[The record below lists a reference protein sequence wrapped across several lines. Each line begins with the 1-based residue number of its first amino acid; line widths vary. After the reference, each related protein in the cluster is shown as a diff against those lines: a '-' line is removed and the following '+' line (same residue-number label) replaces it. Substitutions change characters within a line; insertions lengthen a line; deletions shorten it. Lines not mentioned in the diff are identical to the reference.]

1 MPRDRRR
8 GQLLRMA
15 AAIFVALIGSV
26 VASFGNIHDP
36 QHRIGVIAPA
46 LAGAAMVLV
55 AGIAAVKTAARS
67 VREGTAS
74 KIGDAK
80 GSGLSKVVGFSGT
93 MLVVLWTLSA
103 LDIGIQGL
111 LVGGALTGIVVGIA
125 AQQTLGNVIA
135 GIVLLVVKPFE
146 VGEETVIRSSQGEYE
161 GLVTNIG
168 FMYVSIITKSGQ
180 VDVPN
185 SVALASAVGPGART
199 TKEDEAE
206 RAEESSPP
214 AVPAVGDGP
223 EGQALS

>member
-8 GQLLRMA
+8 GQILRMTA
-15 AAIFVALIGSV
+15 SIFVALVGSV

-36 QHRIGVIAPA
+36 KHRVGVIAPA
-46 LAGAAMVLV
+46 IAGAAMVLL

-80 GSGLSKVVGFSGT
+80 GSGLSKVVGIGGT
-93 MLVVLWTLSA
+93 VLVVLWTLSA

-135 GIVLLVVKPFE
+135 GIVILVVKPFE
-146 VGEETVIRSSQGEYE
+146 LGEETLIKSSLGEYQ
-161 GLVTNIG
+161 GRVTNIG
-168 FMYVSIITKSGQ
+168 FMYVSMVTANGQ
-180 VDVPN
+180 IDIPN
-185 SVALASAVGPGART
+185 AVALASAVGPGVRAV
-199 TKEDEAE
+199 KEDT
-206 RAEESSPP
+206 AEESKEST
-214 AVPAVGDGP
+214 DGG
-223 EGQALS
+223 EL

>member
-1 MPRDRRR
+1 MPRERRR
-8 GQLLRMA
+8 GHLLRMA
-15 AAIFVALIGSV
+15 AAIFVALVGSV

-36 QHRIGVIAPA
+36 RHRVGVIAPA
-46 LAGAAMVLV
+46 IAGAAMVLL

-80 GSGLSKVVGFSGT
+80 GSGLSKLVGIGGT
-93 MLVVLWTLSA
+93 VLVVLWTLSA

-135 GIVLLVVKPFE
+135 GIVILVVKPFE
-146 VGEETVIRSSQGEYE
+146 LGEKTVIKTSLGEYE
-161 GLVTNIG
+161 GRVTNVG
-168 FMYVSIITKSGQ
+168 FMYVSIVTKTGQ

-185 SVALASAVGPGART
+185 AVALASAVGPGARST
-199 TKEDEAE
+199 TKEDA
-206 RAEESSPP
+206 AEESEEHLAPQMP
-214 AVPAVGDGP
+214 TEEGGP
-223 EGQALS
+223 GP